1 MKISCKGILTRYNT
15 LRIDVSLKN
24 KILNGYDVK
33 NYIPDYIDINPFSL
47 KILKPEEIISEK
59 IHSLFNRQKA
69 RDLYDLFFLLRSFKF
84 DSGLTEKKLQIFGL
98 KFSKNKLKERIS
110 NLKNLWIR
118 ELTPFILGELLEFDI
133 AKDYVLEKL

>member
-1 MKISCKGILTRYNT
+1 M
-15 LRIDVSLKN
+15 
-24 KILNGYDVK
+24 
-33 NYIPDYIDINPFSL
+33 
-47 KILKPEEIISEK
+47 
-59 IHSLFNRQKA
+59 FNRQKA